1 MEQKTSEPKFFLT
14 KKYIFSCL
22 IGIILISLI
31 LKLHTI
37 DFTLPLTGDGIA
49 YLLNAVAHVNGDFS
63 QHPHRSTGWSLLL
76 YPIFSFV
83 DSNDILVYSNISR
96 IVSVGISSISIFFVY
111 LFGRKFFNEKYS
123 LIVACLFAF
132 EPHLNYNSGFG
143 LTEPLY
149 HLLVL
154 VSFYFLF
161 NEKSKFIIISLILA
175 SFVWWTRFNGITV
188 FIIITIIYFLIQKK
202 DEITLRNFSIGLFF
216 FLIIVAPML
225 IQRADQY
232 DDPFYFAYT
241 GKVFSG
247 TYEKLTS
254 IQVKESPVTAT
265 EYIESQGIL
274 SFLENFFLKGILN
287 IFSTLPRILFPF
299 LIVLLPVGIFFSLR
313 AFDQNKKFVRI
324 NWLIIILSIGSLIL
338 TFSIIAEKRYLY
350 SIFPFLIIFS
360 TIPIQRLIDYGLST
374 FSFSQK
380 QKNISLIIIII
391 IILLLSMWFT
401 MRYDKP
407 DSELENEKIEFS
419 KYAMNNLSGN
429 LQREMGHAFDYYA
442 LMLID
447 VPTGNFKNC
456 KVNFVS
462 DYCGIDTSKM
472 VNRITVTGGSVE
484 EIVSYGK
491 KYELKYILS
500 NEKPDDINFHGFLDD
515 IYHNDQ
521 NFPYLEKI
529 FDSNEYGF
537 QKLKFK
543 IYQIDYE
550 KFNDFLNK
558 KKLDE

>member
-1 MEQKTSEPKFFLT
+1 MAQWGGNLKFSYPYFERDIIFFNQSKITNFFLPWGR
-14 KKYIFSCL
+14 IWEL
-22 IGIILISLI
+22 AIGIILAFFIIKKKQPYYYNELFCIIGLSLI
-31 LKLHTI
+31 IFSIFTFNQESYHPGFITLLPTI
-37 DFTLPLTGDGIA
+37 GTA
-49 YLLNAVAHVNGDFS
+49 LLILFMNSKTFIYKIFS
-63 QHPHRSTGWSLLL
+63 QKFLVFIGLISYSTYLFH
-76 YPIFSFV
+76 YPIFTF
-83 DSNDILVYSNISR
+83 IEYSDNISLK
-96 IVSVGISSISIFFVY
+96 SSAKLLLIFIIFFISFISWKYFEKPFRNNKQISFQKFLSILFILYFCIFILFIIVNNNKGFKERFEKQFDQFSINFNIKELEEETSSYKNKLREQNNFVY
-111 LFGRKFFNEKYS
+111 KDRIKI
-123 LIVACLFAF
+123 LIVGD
-132 EPHLNYNSGFG
+132 S
-143 LTEPLY
+143 
-149 HLLVL
+149 
-154 VSFYFLF
+154 
-161 NEKSKFIIISLILA
+161 
-175 SFVWWTRFNGITV
+175 
-188 FIIITIIYFLIQKK
+188 
-202 DEITLRNFSIGLFF
+202 
-216 FLIIVAPML
+216 VAIDLQM
-225 IQRADQY
+225 
-232 DDPFYFAYT
+232 
-241 GKVFSG
+241 
-247 TYEKLTS
+247 
-254 IQVKESPVTAT
+254 
-265 EYIESQGIL
+265 
-274 SFLENFFLKGILN
+274 
-287 IFSTLPRILFPF
+287 
-299 LIVLLPVGIFFSLR
+299 
-313 AFDQNKKFVRI
+313 AFDQNKKFVRM

-456 KVNFVS
+456 KVEFVS

-472 VNRITVTGGSVE
+472 VNRITVTGDSVE

-543 IYQIDYE
+543 IYQIDYK
-550 KFNDFLNK
+550 KFNDFLNE

>member
-1 MEQKTSEPKFFLT
+1 MKIA
-14 KKYIFSCL
+14 KYKVVSPLL
-22 IGIILISLI
+22 IISLISLGF
-31 LKLHTI
+31 KLYTI
-37 DFTLPLTGDGIA
+37 DFSIPVYSDNLSYTLD
-49 YLLNAVAHVNGDFS
+49 AVAHTNSDFS
-63 QHPHRSTGWSLLL
+63 QRSDRGIGWSLFVS
-76 YPIFSFV
+76 PFFSLI
-83 DSNDILVYSNISR
+83 DSDKIIDYSNTIR
-96 IVSVGISSISIFFVY
+96 ILSLSITTFTIIPVY
-111 LFGRKFFNEKYS
+111 LLGRKFFNERYS
-123 LIVACLFAF
+123 LVAASLFAF

-154 VSFYFLF
+154 VSFYFLL

-313 AFDQNKKFVRI
+313 AFDQNKKFVKI

-456 KVNFVS
+456 KVNFVF
-462 DYCGIDTSKM
+462 
-472 VNRITVTGGSVE
+472 
-484 EIVSYGK
+484 VSAH
-491 KYELKYILS
+491 S
-500 NEKPDDINFHGFLDD
+500 NL
-515 IYHNDQ
+515 
-521 NFPYLEKI
+521 
-529 FDSNEYGF
+529 
-537 QKLKFK
+537 
-543 IYQIDYE
+543 
-550 KFNDFLNK
+550 
-558 KKLDE
+558 